1 MTTSRLTQYVTQQIT
16 HCLDEHRI
24 VVWYD
29 SERAFG
35 DFARAFAAANCR
47 VVVATES
54 ELAARRHADE
64 IYRQMNESA
73 QPSAASAN
81 LLIYLPRARAT
92 GEARTRDPFEVF
104 AVAGDVFGESDAEHL
119 PALARAAMPELAEQ
133 IDTLFLT
140 STPTLALLDEL
151 PVSSSFP
158 QIENALGTQSPA
170 EVCALVIGSDTAA
183 EKIGAAKGAQ
193 AELVKLIKDGIGFTL
208 PEKTKTWKKIRE
220 AISAYVLMS
229 EFAFDLPS
237 ALPDALANVGRAEMP
252 HRDRIYAICDRLRLS
267 DDTRDIY
274 RELAQRIEDEMRLR
288 DHFRGVTQLGTRDTF
303 PFEERQYL
311 TNLDA
316 VIQRGDVATARA
328 IIEGRRQSVWRHQ
341 PERAQIWQVVER
353 CVNLIEATANTGDKV
368 TGVRGMIEAY
378 TRVGGWSDVDRQQRL
393 MEQSWSD
400 CADCNEALPIVEF
413 ARRRYRTSIDRMQER
428 FLRAVQNEGW
438 HPENTL
444 RQTQVFERFIAP
456 VMARREKIAYV
467 LADSLRFEMGRA
479 LADELASL
487 GDVTIVP
494 ATATLPTTTPNGM
507 AALLPGADGALN
519 LRLNGDDIVPY
530 IGDRAFPDS
539 NARMKLLAETFG
551 DRFADVTLNDWL
563 DASDRK
569 RATIAKAQLL
579 VLRVPDIDELGEHV
593 GPRQARK
600 YMSDLLGEL
609 KIAVTKLARAG
620 YSTIVF
626 AADHGHVLFP
636 EILAGDTLQSP
647 NGTWQFNKRRAKLGT
662 YLKEQAGSLI
672 LKTSHLGIQTDVPDY
687 CVPNGFGVYASDA
700 TYFHEGLSLQ
710 ECIIPVVE
718 LRVKARVEASG
729 RKQEIEI
736 RYPRPQFTSQVIG
749 LKVYYAS
756 MFGEPLGIRL
766 EAYPDSDPKS
776 EPIGEAADCAARDEN
791 THEITLQPNAET
803 EVPLLINPDFKGPA
817 VEIRAMPPGETGIVW
832 HRLKLKNGI
841 MD

>member
-1 MTTSRLTQYVTQQIT
+1 MRFSNHIYQLMSQRLI
-16 HCLDEHRI
+16 EHRI

-35 DFARAFAAANCR
+35 DFARAFTAANCR
-47 VVVATES
+47 VVSAIES
-54 ELAARRHADE
+54 ELAARRLADE

-73 QPSAASAN
+73 QPSEANVN

-104 AVAGDVFGESDAEHL
+104 AVAGAVFGESDAEQV

-140 STPTLALLDEL
+140 GTPTLALLDEL
-151 PVSSSFP
+151 RASSSYP
-158 QIENALGTQSPA
+158 QIENALGTQSPV
-170 EVCALVIGSDTAA
+170 EVCALVIGSDSAA
-183 EKIGAAKGAQ
+183 EKVGAAKGVQ
-193 AELVKLIKDGIGFTL
+193 VELVKLMVDGIGFAL
-208 PEKTKTWKKIRE
+208 PEKIKAWKKIRE
-220 AISAYVLMS
+220 AISTYVLIS
-229 EFAFDLPS
+229 ELAFDLPG
-237 ALPDALANVGRAEMP
+237 ALPDALANVPRAEMQ
-252 HRDRIYAICDRLRLS
+252 HRDRIYAICDRLRSS
-267 DDTRDIY
+267 DDTRDTY
-274 RELAQRIEDEMRLR
+274 RELARHIEDEMKLR

-316 VIQRGDVATARA
+316 AIQRNDIAAARA

-353 CVNLIEATANTGDKV
+353 CVNLIEATANVGDKV
-368 TGVRGMIEAY
+368 TSVRGMIEAY
-378 TRVGGWSDVDRQQRL
+378 TRVGGWGDVDRQQRL

-400 CADCNEALPIVEF
+400 CADCGEALSIVEF
-413 ARRRYRTSIDRMQER
+413 ARRRYRASIDRMQER

-438 HPENTL
+438 HPEGIL
-444 RQTQVFERFIAP
+444 RQTQVFDRFVAP
-456 VMARREKIAYV
+456 VLARRDKIAYV

-479 LADELASL
+479 LADELATL

-494 ATATLPTTTPNGM
+494 ATATLPTMTPNGM
-507 AALLPGADGALN
+507 ASLLPGADGALN
-519 LRLNGDDIVPY
+519 LRVSGDDIVPH
-530 IGDRAFPDS
+530 IGARAFPDS

-551 DRFADVTLNDWL
+551 DRFTDVTLNDWL
-563 DASDRK
+563 DATDRK
-569 RATIAKAQLL
+569 RVAIAKAQLL
-579 VLRVPDIDELGEHV
+579 VLRVPDIDELAEHV
-593 GPRQARK
+593 SPRQARK

-609 KIAVTKLARAG
+609 KIAVTKLALAG

-647 NGTWQFNKRRAKLGT
+647 SGTWQVNKRRAKLGT

-710 ECIIPVVE
+710 ECIIPVIE
-718 LRVKARVEASG
+718 LRVKGQIETSG
-729 RKQEIEI
+729 KKQEIEI

-756 MFGEPLGIRL
+756 MFGESLRIRL
-766 EAYPDSDPKS
+766 EAYPDSDSKS
-776 EPIGEAADCAARDEN
+776 KPIGEAADCTARDEN

-803 EVPLLINPDFKGPA
+803 EVPLLINPDFKGPS
-817 VEIRAMPPGETGIVW
+817 VEIRAMPPGETGVVW

-841 MD
+841 LD